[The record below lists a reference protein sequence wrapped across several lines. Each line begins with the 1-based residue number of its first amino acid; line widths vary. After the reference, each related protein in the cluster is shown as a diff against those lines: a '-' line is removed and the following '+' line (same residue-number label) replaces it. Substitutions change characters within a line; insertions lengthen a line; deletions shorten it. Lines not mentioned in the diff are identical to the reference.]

1 MVSRGRGV
9 GAQVSYVGCMLVF
22 VAKEA
27 SVVVGESEANK
38 RKNNVS
44 IELAQ
49 VLPSYVGQGLLKC
62 DGWLLTITSLASW

>member
-1 MVSRGRGV
+1 MQSGRGRASVVMYIGF
-9 GAQVSYVGCMLVF
+9 AC

-44 IELAQ
+44 IELAR
-49 VLPSYVGQGLLKC
+49 VLPSYFGQGLLRC
-62 DGWLLTITSLASW
+62 DGRLSTITSLAS

>member
-1 MVSRGRGV
+1 
-9 GAQVSYVGCMLVF
+9 MLVF

-44 IELAQ
+44 IELAR

-62 DGWLLTITSLASW
+62 DDRRAAITSLAS